1 MTSLRRALWALA
13 AVGFAF
19 GLAVLALILTN
30 GLLELRGAWAAGS
43 LLVGWSFIGVGLFAW
58 GRRPDNRVGMLM
70 AATGFVWLVSS
81 AGISDLPLVFTIG
94 NVLGAVF
101 FAVAIHMLLAFP
113 TGRLQSRAERWIV
126 GAAYVLTTIIVFPL
140 WLFADPESLDC
151 DDCPD
156 NVLLVDDNET
166 LVDTLGSI
174 LNLAGAILIGAM
186 MVVLVRRWRS
196 TPPAQRRFLVPVYS
210 AGIALAILLIVTVVF
225 QALGGQGEEWPWI
238 AAIVPLGLVPYVF
251 LGTLIRAR
259 MIQSGAVSELVARLN
274 ETPQRGELHEALA
287 RALGDP
293 SLELAY
299 WLPRDERFVDAAGHA
314 VELPEPESG
323 RAVTRV
329 ERDGRYVAAL
339 VHDPIL
345 DEQHG
350 HVEAVASA
358 ASLALE
364 NERLDA
370 ELRAK
375 VEELRAS
382 RERMLRVG
390 LEERRRLERDLHD
403 GAQQRL
409 VSTALNL
416 RLARERLRDKP
427 DSAEDL
433 LSSAGDELD
442 AALEELRELARGI
455 HPAVLTD
462 RGLATALETLAH
474 RAPVPVELE
483 AVPSERLPEAV
494 ELAAYFV
501 VAEALT
507 NVAKYAHASHARV
520 SIEQENG
527 RMVVAVE
534 DDGVGGAD
542 PEQGTGLRGLAD
554 RLGILEGRLE
564 VDSEVG
570 RGTTVTARIPCG

>member
-1 MTSLRRALWALA
+1 
-13 AVGFAF
+13 
-19 GLAVLALILTN
+19 
-30 GLLELRGAWAAGS
+30 
-43 LLVGWSFIGVGLFAW
+43 
-58 GRRPDNRVGMLM
+58 
-70 AATGFVWLVSS
+70 
-81 AGISDLPLVFTIG
+81 
-94 NVLGAVF
+94 
-101 FAVAIHMLLAFP
+101 
-113 TGRLQSRAERWIV
+113 
-126 GAAYVLTTIIVFPL
+126 
-140 WLFADPESLDC
+140 
-151 DDCPD
+151 
-156 NVLLVDDNET
+156 
-166 LVDTLGSI
+166 
-174 LNLAGAILIGAM
+174 
-186 MVVLVRRWRS
+186 
-196 TPPAQRRFLVPVYS
+196 
-210 AGIALAILLIVTVVF
+210 
-225 QALGGQGEEWPWI
+225 
-238 AAIVPLGLVPYVF
+238 
-251 LGTLIRAR
+251 

-299 WLPRDERFVDAAGHA
+299 WLPRDERFVDAAGRP
-314 VELPEPESG
+314 VELPKPDSG

-329 ERDGRYVAAL
+329 EREGRYVAAL
-339 VHDPIL
+339 VHDPML

-375 VEELRAS
+375 VAELRAS

-455 HPAVLTD
+455 HPAVLSD
-462 RGLATALETLAH
+462 RGLAAALETLAH
-474 RAPVPVELE
+474 RAPVPVEVDS
-483 AVPSERLPEAV
+483 VPRERLPEAV

-520 SIEQENG
+520 SIQQENG
-527 RMVVAVE
+527 RVVVAVE

-542 PEQGTGLRGLAD
+542 PAEGTGLRGLAD

-564 VDSEVG
+564 VDSEAG